1 MVTHSALALQRQL
14 FPGVGVREPR
24 VRRAGLDLPHPDAV
38 SVAPGTLPGA
48 ESVLDLSDDE
58 VRRRAGIGSP
68 EDRAADY

>member
-24 VRRAGLDLPHPDAV
+24 VRRAGLDLPDAV